1 MRKKEWMEDDTWVLP
16 QKYLDMSLEELE
28 YRIDKLERRLKKY
41 TRHGKQDVN
50 LKSEKITDVK
60 DFLK

>member
-28 YRIDKLERRLKKY
+28 YRIEKL
-41 TRHGKQDVN
+41 
-50 LKSEKITDVK
+50 
-60 DFLK
+60 